1 MFAFGLGLFDADT
14 LELIIEEFG
23 GSIRSCSEEGIP
35 DLDVIGLTFALVA
48 GVTDELFDCSLAL
61 ANLVASFTS

>member
-1 MFAFGLGLFDADT
+1 MAFGFGLFDADT

-23 GSIRSCSEEGIP
+23 GSMRSCSDDGIP

-48 GVTDELFDCSLAL
+48 GVTEELFDCNLAL
-61 ANLVASFTS
+61 ASLVASFTS